1 MQRENE
7 ITAKMTRYQIE
18 AVLALKRHYYV
29 HDAADYLRISYNC
42 LYNDL
47 LGVQENTG
55 LNPFKPDELQTLYDA
70 IMKQMKGVIG
80 GGLQKH
86 FGTE

>member
-1 MQRENE
+1 
-7 ITAKMTRYQIE
+7 MTRYQIE
-18 AVLALKRHYYV
+18 AVIAIKKYYYI
-29 HDAADYLRISYNC
+29 HKAADYLRITYNC

-47 LGVQENTG
+47 LGAQENTG
-55 LNPFKPDELQTLYDA
+55 LNPFKPDDLQILYDA

-80 GGLQKH
+80 EQQRLQKH